1 MLQTQRGSLVG
12 PWGRMSAVAGALCA
26 LALVPVPARHA
37 LAAPRHV
44 DRFYLAADPIAYRI
58 ERVIPVGADPSA
70 LTVDGRT
77 GRVFVVNRLDSAPG
91 HASHAGTVS
100 VVDPARGVVQCTV
113 AVGLNPLA
121 VVMDAR
127 TRRVFVL
134 NVGSLTQDYVHFPS
148 GSVSVLDVTC
158 TQAQMHA
165 RPSGSPDPAL
175 RTVTVGYAPRAVAV
189 DERLGHVFVINGDAL
204 RVLDGASGA
213 VLRTTATGYL
223 GEAISAIAVDSRSGR
238 VFLTNYDPSTVSILA
253 ATSGQVLRALRVGSR
268 LGPVAVDTRTG
279 RVFVVNLLSQG
290 GRVSV
295 LDETG
300 TLLRTTTVDNFP
312 RRILAD
318 ERAGRVFVLNDQ
330 SVSVLDAR
338 TGALLRTS
346 VVGQYPVAMA
356 VDTRGGFL
364 FVVDAKGTDVLDA
377 TTGVVLG
384 TLPVG
389 QHSAALTVDEHTGRV
404 FVAEK
409 GPAGGR
415 VVVLTIARRP

>member
-1 MLQTQRGSLVG
+1 MLQPQRGSLGG
-12 PWGRMSAVAGALCA
+12 PRGSIIAVAGALCA

-44 DRFYLAADPIAYRI
+44 DRFYLAVGPVAYRI

-70 LTVDGRT
+70 LAVDGRT
-77 GRVFVVNRLDSAPG
+77 GRVFVVNRHDSAPG

-100 VVDPARGVVQCTV
+100 VVDSTSGVVQCTV
-113 AVGLNPLA
+113 AVGLNPIA
-121 VVMDAR
+121 VAMDAR

-134 NVGSLTQDYVHFPS
+134 NGGRPTQDGIHYFL
-148 GSVSVLDVTC
+148 GSVSILDATAMC
-158 TQAQMHA
+158 PHRPA
-165 RPSGSPDPAL
+165 RLDASPVPA
-175 RTVTVGYAPRAVAV
+175 RQTVMIGHVPDGIAV
-189 DERLGHVFVINGDAL
+189 DENLGHVVVASTDLLSILDAT
-204 RVLDGASGA
+204 SGA
-213 VLRTTATGYL
+213 VLRTTAARRLSG
-223 GEAISAIAVDSRSGR
+223 AISAVAVDSLSGR

-253 ATSGQVLRALRVGSR
+253 ATSGRVLRALRVGSR

-279 RVFVVNLLSQG
+279 CVFVVNLLSQG

-356 VDTRGGFL
+356 VDTRVGFL
-364 FVVDAKGTDVLDA
+364 LVVDAKGTDVLDA